1 MSGKL
6 WTESYSHLSPPTAL
20 LQPRR
25 LLEMN
30 DIESSG
36 MLSYQYQ
43 SSYTDQQY
51 PDE

>member
-6 WTESYSHLSPPTAL
+6 WTESYSHLSPKAL

-43 SSYTDQQY
+43 SSYAAQLD